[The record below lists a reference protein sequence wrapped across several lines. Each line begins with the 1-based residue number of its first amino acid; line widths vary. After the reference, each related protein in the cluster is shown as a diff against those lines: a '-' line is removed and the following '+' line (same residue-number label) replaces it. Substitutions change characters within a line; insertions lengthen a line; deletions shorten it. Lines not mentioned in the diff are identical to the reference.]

1 MKYAVIIEKGPNSYG
16 AQVPDLPGCIAVA
29 ETRDEVCRLIQEAI
43 ELYVEALEEEGLSAP
58 EPQSYELWRYRHRT
72 PLCLQPGGSGVPG
85 EARWD
90 HLGVLLS
97 CVYHFLV
104 SNIKRIGKLGA
115 PKWEDETANVG
126 TA

>member
-58 EPQSYELWRYRHRT
+58 EPQSYELVEI
-72 PLCLQPGGSGVPG
+72 S
-85 EARWD
+85 A
-90 HLGVLLS
+90 
-97 CVYHFLV
+97 
-104 SNIKRIGKLGA
+104 
-115 PKWEDETANVG
+115 
-126 TA
+126 